1 MARRPA
7 PLPASLPHSVFTAA
21 EAAQFGVTT
30 DRLRAKDLRRLGYGL
45 YARTDEVLT
54 EVAIIGALTRSDPA
68 VVARGVSAARLWSL
82 PLPRPHKEWASV
94 PHPSPIHLGAAGR
107 TRRDTSLLRW
117 SRQCLRD
124 EEIVQGAEVRATTRV
139 RTWLDL
145 ATVLSREQLV
155 QIGDHLVRIPRERLE
170 GRSRPFATMD
180 ELTAAIHG
188 YRSPGVTRLREVLE
202 LVRVGSDSPAE
213 TTLRLAAARAGLPP
227 PELNLRVVEQ
237 GADLGEPDLA
247 WPEWRVCVEHEG
259 PHHRTPEQQEKDIIR
274 RELRE
279 EHGWIEV
286 QTVAVDLHSACRRGV
301 RRMTEALV
309 RRGWQPAA
317 VGGTAHENAA

>member
-7 PLPASLPHSVFTAA
+7 PLPSSLPYSVFTAA
-21 EAAQFGVTT
+21 EAAHCGVST

-45 YARTDEVLT
+45 YARIDTELT
-54 EVAIIGALTRSDPA
+54 EVAIIGALTRSDPT
-68 VVARGVSAARLWSL
+68 VVALGLSAARLWSF
-82 PLPRPHKEWASV
+82 PLPKSYQEWTAEPRPT
-94 PHPSPIHLGAAGR
+94 PIRLGAPGR
-107 TRRDTSLLRW
+107 TRRDTPLLRW
-117 SRQCLRD
+117 SRRCLR
-124 EEIVQGAEVRATTRV
+124 EAEIAQGAEVRATTRV

-170 GRSRPFATMD
+170 GRSRPFATTA
-180 ELTAAIHG
+180 ELAAAVHG

-213 TTLRLAAARAGLPP
+213 TTLRLAVARAGLPP
-227 PELNLRVVEQ
+227 PELNQQVVEQ
-237 GADLGEPDLA
+237 GVDLGEPDLA
-247 WPEWRVCVEHEG
+247 WPQWRVCVEHDG
-259 PHHRTPEQQEKDIIR
+259 PHHRTAEQQQKDIAR

-286 QTVAVDLHSACRRGV
+286 QTVAVDLHNACRRGV

-317 VGGTAHENAA
+317 VPGAALRKAA

>member
-7 PLPASLPHSVFTAA
+7 PLPSTLPYSVFTAA
-21 EAAQFGVTT
+21 EAAHSGVST

-45 YARTDEVLT
+45 YARTEQELT

-68 VVARGVSAARLWSL
+68 VVARGLSAARLWSF
-82 PLPRPHKEWASV
+82 PLPRSHGEWAAV
-94 PHPSPIHLGAAGR
+94 PRPTPIYLGAPGR
-107 TRRDTSLLRW
+107 TRRDTPLLRW
-117 SRQCLRD
+117 SRQCLRED
-124 EEIVQGAEVRATTRV
+124 EIAQGAEVRVTTRI

-145 ATVLSREQLV
+145 AAVLSREHLV

-170 GRSRPFATMD
+170 GRSRPFATME
-180 ELTAAIHG
+180 ELADAVHSC
-188 YRSPGVTRLREVLE
+188 RRPGVTRLREVLG

-227 PELNLRVVEQ
+227 PSLNRRVVEQ
-237 GADLGEPDLA
+237 GVDLGEPDLA
-247 WPEWRVCVEHEG
+247 WPQWRVCVEHDG
-259 PHHRTPEQQEKDIIR
+259 PHHRTPEQQQKDIAR

-286 QTVAVDLHSACRRGV
+286 QTVAVDLHSSCRRGV

-317 VGGTAHENAA
+317 GSGTALKKVA